1 MKRIMLVCLTA
12 LAVSGTYSL
21 YAQSSGRDFM
31 VGDKSLFEEVTGIK
45 KKTDKFNLY
54 LNMHGDFNMKWN
66 DSGFDQGAFE
76 MKQLRIEMKGDI
88 NDWLSYRYRQRLNR
102 GNDGSGNIDNVPTSI
117 DWAGVGIKLNK
128 FSFFAGKQCVSYGG
142 IEFDLNPIDIYE
154 YSDMIE
160 HMSNFMT
167 GLNIGYDINAH
178 QQLNLQILDS
188 RNGSFN
194 KTYGVET
201 EDGEQP
207 TIESGKLPLVYTL
220 NWNGNFNDVFKT
232 RWSASIMNEA
242 KDKNLYY
249 FAFGNELNLNKFNMF
264 LDFMY
269 SKEGIDRKGIMTGIT
284 GSMEGHNAFDAGYF
298 SMVTKLNYRF
308 LPKWNAFVKG
318 MYETASLTKQQ
329 GDLEKGKYRTAWG
342 YFAGVEFYPMDT
354 NLHFFLTYV
363 GRSYDFTARAK
374 ALGQENYSTNRV
386 SVGFIYQ
393 LPMF

>member
-1 MKRIMLVCLTA
+1 MIKKLTFIL
-12 LAVSGTYSL
+12 LAAGCTQVM
-21 YAQSSGRDFM
+21 YAQSTEKNEKFLEN
-31 VGDKSLFEEVTGIK
+31 KTLFEELTNVK
-45 KKTDKFNLY
+45 KKQDKFNLF
-54 LNMHGDFNMKWN
+54 LNMQGSFDANFR
-66 DSGFDQGAFE
+66 DGFEEGAFK
-76 MKQLRIEMKGDI
+76 MRQLRIEAKGNI
-88 NDWLSYRYRQRLNR
+88 NNWLSYRYRQRLNR
-102 GNDGSGNIDNVPTSI
+102 SNDSSGNIDNLPTSI
-117 DWAGVGIKLNK
+117 DIAGIGVKLGK
-128 FSFFAGKQCVSYGG
+128 GFSIFAGKQCTAYGG
-142 IEFDLNPIDIYE
+142 IEFDLNPIEIYE

-160 HMSNFMT
+160 NMSNFMT

-342 YFAGVEFYPMDT
+342 YFGSADFPGWQA
-354 NLHFFLTYV
+354 FF
-363 GRSYDFTARAK
+363 
-374 ALGQENYSTNRV
+374 
-386 SVGFIYQ
+386 
-393 LPMF
+393 

>member
-12 LAVSGTYSL
+12 LAVSGTYPL
-21 YAQSSGRDFM
+21 YAQSSGSDFM
-31 VGDKSLFEEVTGIK
+31 AGDKSLFEEVTGIK

-167 GLNIGYDINAH
+167 GLNVAYNYNPY
-178 QQLNLQILDS
+178 QQIQFQVLNS
-188 RNGSFN
+188 RERTVRGDVWGFG
-194 KTYGVET
+194 TYQTAVSLYLELERKFPGCF
-201 EDGEQP
+201 QN
-207 TIESGKLPLVYTL
+207 PLVCLCYER
-220 NWNGNFNDVFKT
+220 NEGRKDVLL
-232 RWSASIMNEA
+232 R
-242 KDKNLYY
+242 
-249 FAFGNELNLNKFNMF
+249 FG
-264 LDFMY
+264 
-269 SKEGIDRKGIMTGIT
+269 
-284 GSMEGHNAFDAGYF
+284 
-298 SMVTKLNYRF
+298 
-308 LPKWNAFVKG
+308 
-318 MYETASLTKQQ
+318 
-329 GDLEKGKYRTAWG
+329 
-342 YFAGVEFYPMDT
+342 
-354 NLHFFLTYV
+354 
-363 GRSYDFTARAK
+363 
-374 ALGQENYSTNRV
+374 
-386 SVGFIYQ
+386 
-393 LPMF
+393 

>member
-1 MKRIMLVCLTA
+1 MIKKLTFILLAAGCTQIM
-12 LAVSGTYSL
+12 
-21 YAQSSGRDFM
+21 YAQSTEKNEKFLEN
-31 VGDKSLFEEVTGIK
+31 KTLFEELTNVK
-45 KKTDKFNLY
+45 KKQDKFNLF
-54 LNMHGDFNMKWN
+54 LNMQGSFDANFR
-66 DSGFDQGAFE
+66 DGFEEGAFK
-76 MKQLRIEMKGDI
+76 MRQLRIEAKGNI
-88 NDWLSYRYRQRLNR
+88 NNWLSYRYRQRLNR
-102 GNDGSGNIDNVPTSI
+102 SNDSSGNIEN
-117 DWAGVGIKLNK
+117 
-128 FSFFAGKQCVSYGG
+128 
-142 IEFDLNPIDIYE
+142 
-154 YSDMIE
+154 
-160 HMSNFMT
+160 MSNFMT

-207 TIESGKLPLVYTL
+207 NIESGKLPLVYTL